1 MPRQS
6 VWFIRMALSYL
17 LLGFTFGALMLSNK
31 GLAYAPWLWRLL
43 PAHIE
48 ILLVGWT
55 AQLAMGVI
63 FWIAPRFQSSRG
75 DVRPIWGALLL
86 LNAGIWL
93 VIVGVVLD
101 LDGWNVVVG
110 RLAEMCAMAIF
121 AWHTWPRIKPTG
133 K

>member
-1 MPRQS
+1 
-6 VWFIRMALSYL
+6 VA
-17 LLGFTFGALMLSNK
+17 
-31 GLAYAPWLWRLL
+31 LL

-75 DVRPIWGALLL
+75 DVRPIWGAILL

-101 LDGWNVVVG
+101 LGGWNVVAG
-110 RLAEMCAMAIF
+110 RLAEMSAMAIF